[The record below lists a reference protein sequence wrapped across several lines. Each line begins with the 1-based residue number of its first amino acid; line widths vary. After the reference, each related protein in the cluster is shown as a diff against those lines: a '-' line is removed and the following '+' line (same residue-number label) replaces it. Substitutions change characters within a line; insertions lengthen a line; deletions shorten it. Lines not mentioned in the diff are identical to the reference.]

1 MKKIIFIALFIIFV
15 VGCSKKEAPKPT
27 LLEIMSSSC
36 SMCKE
41 MKPIIAKVQE
51 KYEGMI
57 SFLIYDTDTTAG
69 AEQANLYAI
78 KKIPTL
84 LDLGRLF
91 LWFIF
96 FLFRPRRT
104 RFKRFF
110 LRTYL
115 ITFPGYCQA
124 NLLLY

>member
-84 LDLGRLF
+84 I
-91 LWFIF
+91 FIDKQGNEY
-96 FLFRPRRT
+96 FRST
-104 RFKRFF
+104 SK
-110 LRTYL
+110 LNEDMISAILNTQL
-115 ITFPGYCQA
+115 K
-124 NLLLY
+124 NEKK